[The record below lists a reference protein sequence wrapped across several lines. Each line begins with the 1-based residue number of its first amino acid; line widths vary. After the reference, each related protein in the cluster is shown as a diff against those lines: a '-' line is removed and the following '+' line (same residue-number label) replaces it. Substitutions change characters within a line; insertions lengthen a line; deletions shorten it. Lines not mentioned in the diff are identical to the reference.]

1 MSATPVTPVQVPDM
15 SDWPGSPLSTLHGAE
30 AAALP
35 IAVEEF
41 ASGDRYLVRFE
52 LPGIDPRKN
61 LEVSVEA
68 QVLTV
73 HAERPPVTATHCH
86 TQFSYGSFCSH
97 VTLPAEADTQDITA
111 TYQDGI
117 LEVSVGFAARPQA
130 RKIEVA
136 TGGEES

>member
-1 MSATPVTPVQVPDM
+1 MSATPVTPDEISDM

-30 AAALP
+30 AGALP
-35 IAVEEF
+35 VPVEEF
-41 ASGDRYLVRFE
+41 PSGDRYLVRFE
-52 LPGIDPRKN
+52 LPGIDPAKN

-68 QVLTV
+68 QILTV

-86 TQFSYGSFCSH
+86 SQFSYGSFCSH
-97 VTLPAEADTQDITA
+97 VTLPAEADTADITA
-111 TYQDGI
+111 AYQDGI

-136 TGGEES
+136 TDREES